1 MNGFLPRSSAFLG
14 GTRTAGV
21 GAAGLTAAQ
30 WSVLRYFSR
39 ANSFSRTVSGFAD
52 FHATTRGT
60 ASQTVKGL
68 VKSGYLGRSR
78 SSLDGRST
86 RLDLTERAQAALC
99 EDPLNDVVE
108 AVGQLSPRERA
119 EVASGLFRVLAR
131 LAERRGGKEFG
142 SCATCGHLKRSE
154 DGDTFPVPLLRCR
167 CRAGRP
173 GAVLLALHAGRLTRG
188 LAGSPPRSCAQNE
201 AQKDSLL
208 VAIRNHFV
216 IPVWSR

>member
-1 MNGFLPRSSAFLG
+1 MEEDIEDINERVLADVICLLG
-14 GTRTAGV
+14 RHAYGGV

-68 VKSGYLGRSR
+68 VNSGYLGRSR
-78 SSLDGRST
+78 SPLDGRST
-86 RLDLTERAQAALC
+86 RLDLTERAQAALR

-142 SCATCGHLKRSE
+142 SCGTCGHLKRCE
-154 DGDTFPVPLLRCR
+154 DGDAFRCR
-167 CRAGRP
+167 YF
-173 GAVLLALHAGRLTRG
+173 GAVVAPNELELLC
-188 LAGSPPRSCAQNE
+188 S
-201 AQKDSLL
+201 
-208 VAIRNHFV
+208 HFM
-216 IPVWSR
+216 RDA

>member
-1 MNGFLPRSSAFLG
+1 MNEDINERVLAEVICLLG
-14 GTRTAGV
+14 RHAYSGV

-78 SSLDGRST
+78 SPLDGRST
-86 RLDLTERAQAALC
+86 RLDLTERAQAALR

-142 SCATCGHLKRSE
+142 SCTTCGHLKRCE
-154 DGDTFPVPLLRCR
+154 DGDTFRCR
-167 CRAGRP
+167 YF
-173 GAVLLALHAGRLTRG
+173 GAVVEPHELELFC
-188 LAGSPPRSCAQNE
+188 S
-201 AQKDSLL
+201 
-208 VAIRNHFV
+208 HFM
-216 IPVWSR
+216 RDA